1 MDSSPFSP
9 KEFLKARRPERFSD
23 TTLEEVSELDRSL
36 LEFHLSSLTSRSQE
50 TDFERFARQL
60 CEREICPN
68 LLPQT
73 GPTGGG
79 DSKVDSE
86 TIPIADDLSLAWY
99 TGIGREA
106 ASERWA
112 FAFSAKAD
120 WRSKVKSDIAKIA
133 GTKRGY
139 TKAFFVTN
147 QSVPDRKRAEVEDD
161 LRSKFGLDVR
171 ILDRTW
177 ILDCVFKGR
186 HENLAITELGVSALS
201 RREVSKGPLDVRRKG
216 DLEEVET
223 RIKELLQ
230 AGHFGPSL
238 VDDAL
243 HAADLA
249 RNLEL
254 PRAEIEGRYT
264 RADQLAQKYGTRRQQ
279 VESAYQWGW
288 TLFWWFEDFEA
299 FIGQY
304 TVTEERASGSRNAYD
319 LEQLT
324 ALWNCL
330 HGAVGSGAI
339 EEQDASYNAHT
350 VHLKAELEQLRT
362 EKDRPSTA
370 LQAETLFLEV
380 QLTRSLA
387 SGQPF
392 DDVLRSLK
400 NVILKSEGLVGYPLE
415 PLVETLTEIGQILE
429 ESREYDNL
437 FETILEV
444 SSRRDGEV
452 SAARLLLT
460 RGEHQLRLRRPVEAI
475 STLGRALGWLNKHET
490 RHDIVKALYLCGCA
504 YDEIGLPWAARGTL
518 LAASSVATNEL
529 WRYGDITP
537 YQAACYRRLK
547 LVELQL
553 GRLPHILAWHEL
565 DMTVRHNLVDQGY
578 DAETL
583 LANLPAFT
591 GLMMRLLLRTE
602 FSDLKAVERLPDT
615 LDQLGLDLEADALL
629 FSLGHKGRLEEVAEK
644 LGEDPETFASRIRS
658 LRSNI
663 PLSDGPHLYHRR
675 TATLQSQVLGCKI
688 TVESKTE
695 QPCVEV
701 SESLLAAIESFL
713 ATSAIERAIA
723 REPELTVE
731 VRISEF
737 ADALIEVSIEE
748 RAGRPHAIVKCRAVD
763 PHDMPVEQQ
772 VEVREAVFKAVV
784 TIIAHIVMFKD
795 LKGDLETLFRD
806 ELVLERVVGFTSTFG
821 TQGNVLGVS
830 PRTRLSSWIS
840 EKANIYNL
848 QREVPW
854 KPEDSPEENGL
865 SDSSGSP
872 RLMQGVKPPS
882 ELIDTN
888 LSHSKIATIS
898 LIRERLW
905 NRAGWTGTVFLTY
918 PFNKHPPVFGLVFR
932 NHEAGIEIFRHWRKE
947 FGKVDVEEK
956 IRVAVVKG
964 IDKAHPH
971 AYRVT
976 VGSNPSAF
984 PKEKRFITFVNR
996 VHRMD
1001 ATTPENLNRFLS
1013 AHSAVGALQLTPAL
1027 APPDFDATKAPEVRM
1042 DLCIGVRHIHVR
1054 HAWEIGVYD
1063 IDSVAIHDDDDPVIP
1078 DDVKSAPVTDLLR
1091 RRAG

>member
-1 MDSSPFSP
+1 MDSSRFSP

-23 TTLEEVSELDRSL
+23 TTIEEVSELDRSL
-36 LEFHLSSLTSRSQE
+36 LEFHLGSLTSRGQE

-112 FAFSAKAD
+112 FAFSAKAG
-120 WRSKVKSDIAKIA
+120 WRSKAKSDVAKIA

-161 LRSKFGLDVR
+161 LRSRYGLDVR

-177 ILDCVFKGR
+177 ILDRVFQGR

-201 RREVSKGPLDVRRKG
+201 RREVSKGPVDVQREG

-230 AGHFGPSL
+230 AGHLGPSL

-254 PRAEIEGRYT
+254 PRAEIEGRYA
-264 RADQLAQKYGTRRQQ
+264 RADQLAQKYGRPRQQ

-299 FIGQY
+299 FIDQY
-304 TVTEERASGSRNAYD
+304 AATEERSSGSRNAYD
-319 LEQLT
+319 LERLT
-324 ALWNCL
+324 SLWCCL
-330 HGAVGSGAI
+330 HAAVGRGAI
-339 EEQDASYNAHT
+339 EEQHASYHALT
-350 VHLKAELEQLRT
+350 EHLIAELERLRS

-370 LQAETLFLEV
+370 LQAETLLLEV
-380 QLTRSLA
+380 QLTRSHA
-387 SGQPF
+387 SGEPF
-392 DDVLRSLK
+392 EDVLRSLK
-400 NVILKSEGLVGYPLE
+400 NVVLRSEGLVGYPLD
-415 PLVETLTEIGQILE
+415 PLVKTLVEIGPLLE
-429 ESREYDNL
+429 GSHEYDNL
-437 FETILEV
+437 FEIILEV

-460 RGEHQLRLRRPVEAI
+460 RGEHQLRQQRPVEAI
-475 STLGRALGWLNKHET
+475 STLGRALGWLYKHET

-504 YDEIGLPWAARGTL
+504 YDDIGLPWAARGTL
-518 LAASSVATNEL
+518 LAASSVATDEL

-547 LVELQL
+547 WIELQL

-565 DMTVRHNLVDQGY
+565 DMTVRHILVDQGY

-583 LANLPAFT
+583 LGNEPAFT
-591 GLMMRLLLRTE
+591 GLMMRLLLRTG
-602 FSDLKAVERLPDT
+602 FFDLKAVQRLPDT
-615 LDQLGLDLEADALL
+615 LDQLGLDLEAHALL
-629 FSLGHKGRLEEVAEK
+629 FALGHKGRLEEVAEK
-644 LGEDPETFASRIRS
+644 LGEDPAVFASRIRNLKS
-658 LRSNI
+658 SI
-663 PLSDGPHLYHRR
+663 PLAEGPHLYHRR
-675 TATLQSQVLGCKI
+675 TATLRSQVLGCKI
-688 TVESKTE
+688 TVESKT
-695 QPCVEV
+695 QPPCVEV
-701 SESLLAAIESFL
+701 AESLLAAIESFL
-713 ATSAIERAIA
+713 ATSAFERAMA
-723 REPELTVE
+723 HEPELTVE
-731 VRISEF
+731 VRISDF

-748 RAGRPHAIVKCRAVD
+748 RAGRPYGIVKCRAFD
-763 PHDMPVEQQ
+763 PHDMPIEQQ
-772 VEVREAVFKAVV
+772 VEVREAVFNAAV
-784 TIIAHIVMFKD
+784 TIIAHIVMFRD
-795 LKGDLETLFRD
+795 LREDLEALFRD
-806 ELVLERVVGFTSTFG
+806 ERVSERAVGFTSTFG
-821 TQGNVLGVS
+821 TQANVLGVS
-830 PRTRLSSWIS
+830 PRTRLLSWIS
-840 EKANIYNL
+840 ENASVYHL

-854 KPEDSPEENGL
+854 KAEDDAAEDDS
-865 SDSSGSP
+865 SDSSASP
-872 RLMQGVKPPS
+872 RLMEGGEAPRES
-882 ELIDTN
+882 IDAS
-888 LSHSKIATIS
+888 LSHSQMATVS

-905 NRAGWTGTVFLTY
+905 NRAGWTGTEFLTH
-918 PFNKHPPVFGLVFR
+918 PFNEYPPVFGLIFR
-932 NHEAGIEIFRHWRKE
+932 NPEAGIEIFQHWRKE
-947 FGKVDVEEK
+947 LGKVDVEEK
-956 IRVAVVKG
+956 IRIAVVRG

-971 AYRVT
+971 AYLVI
-976 VGSNPSAF
+976 VGSNPSGF
-984 PKEKRFITFVNR
+984 PSDKCFITFVNR

-1001 ATTPENLNRFLS
+1001 ATTPDNLNRFLS
-1013 AHSAVGALQLTPAL
+1013 AHSVVGALYLAPAL
-1027 APPDFDATKAPEVRM
+1027 APHDSDATKAPEVRM

-1054 HAWEIGVYD
+1054 HAWEIGLND

-1078 DDVKSAPVTDLLR
+1078 DDVESAPVTDLLR

>member
-1 MDSSPFSP
+1 M
-9 KEFLKARRPERFSD
+9 
-23 TTLEEVSELDRSL
+23 
-36 LEFHLSSLTSRSQE
+36 
-50 TDFERFARQL
+50 
-60 CEREICPN
+60 
-68 LLPQT
+68 
-73 GPTGGG
+73 
-79 DSKVDSE
+79 
-86 TIPIADDLSLAWY
+86 
-99 TGIGREA
+99 
-106 ASERWA
+106 
-112 FAFSAKAD
+112 
-120 WRSKVKSDIAKIA
+120 
-133 GTKRGY
+133 
-139 TKAFFVTN
+139 
-147 QSVPDRKRAEVEDD
+147 
-161 LRSKFGLDVR
+161 
-171 ILDRTW
+171 
-177 ILDCVFKGR
+177 
-186 HENLAITELGVSALS
+186 
-201 RREVSKGPLDVRRKG
+201 
-216 DLEEVET
+216 
-223 RIKELLQ
+223 
-230 AGHFGPSL
+230 
-238 VDDAL
+238 
-243 HAADLA
+243 
-249 RNLEL
+249 
-254 PRAEIEGRYT
+254 
-264 RADQLAQKYGTRRQQ
+264 
-279 VESAYQWGW
+279 
-288 TLFWWFEDFEA
+288 
-299 FIGQY
+299 
-304 TVTEERASGSRNAYD
+304 
-319 LEQLT
+319 
-324 ALWNCL
+324 
-330 HGAVGSGAI
+330 
-339 EEQDASYNAHT
+339 
-350 VHLKAELEQLRT
+350 HLKAELEQLRT

-547 LVELQL
+547 WVELLL

-583 LANLPAFT
+583 LANQPAFT

-701 SESLLAAIESFL
+701 SESLLAAIESFM

-737 ADALIEVSIEE
+737 ADALVEVSIEE

-806 ELVLERVVGFTSTFG
+806 EKVLERAVGFTSTFG
-821 TQGNVLGVS
+821 AQANVLGNLPKTS
-830 PRTRLSSWIS
+830 LSSWIS
-840 EKANIYNL
+840 EKAKKYNL
-848 QREVPW
+848 KRDVPW
-854 KPEDSPEENGL
+854 KPEESPEEKKPSGKSAL
-865 SDSSGSP
+865 SSHKH
-872 RLMQGVKPPS
+872 GVKPPS

-888 LSHSKIATIS
+888 ISHSKIATVS

-905 NRAGWTGTVFLTY
+905 DRAGWTGTVFINDSL
-918 PFNKHPPVFGLVFR
+918 NKFPPIFGLIFR
-932 NHEAGIEIFRHWRKE
+932 NHEAGTEIFRYWRE
-947 FGKVDVEEK
+947 ELGEVDVEEK
-956 IRVAVVKG
+956 IRIAVVKG

-976 VGSNPSAF
+976 VGTNPSAI
-984 PKEKRFITFVNR
+984 PEGMRFIAFVNR
-996 VHRMD
+996 MHRMD
-1001 ATTPENLNRFLS
+1001 AITPDNLNRFLS
-1013 AHSAVGALQLTPAL
+1013 AQSAVGALHLAPAL
-1027 APPDFDATKAPEVRM
+1027 APPDFDGTQAPKIRM
-1042 DLCIGVRHIHVR
+1042 DLRIGVRHVHVR
-1054 HAWEIGVYD
+1054 NAWEIGIND
-1063 IDSVAIHDDDDPVIP
+1063 IDAVAIYDDEDPIIP
-1078 DDVKSAPVTDLLR
+1078 DNVESAPVKGLLR
-1091 RRAG
+1091 RSAG